1 MVPTLLKAYP
11 SLRLHLICK
20 LCRGDAARVLGKN
33 KCGLCKKTKKDYQ
46 DANLE
51 REVEEFKFLRE
62 TWLKAQQ
69 FQQNTTGT
77 SKLDLVITL
86 LWGPPHSGRWRDYST
101 APTAG
106 RFNLASG
113 VIVRSVQMPEQYV
126 SPPV

>member
-1 MVPTLLKAYP
+1 MVSVLQKAYP

-20 LCRGDAARVLGKN
+20 LCRGDSARVLGRHR
-33 KCGLCKKTKKDYQ
+33 CGLCKKTRKDYC

-51 REVEEFKFLRE
+51 REVAEVTFLRE
-62 TWLKAQQ
+62 VWLKAKK

-86 LWGPPHSGRWRDYST
+86 LFGAPHSGRWRDYST
-101 APTAG
+101 APDAA

-113 VIVRSVQMPEQYV
+113 VVVRSCQLPEQYV
-126 SPPV
+126 GPEL

>member
-1 MVPTLLKAYP
+1 MVPVLLRAYP

-33 KCGLCKKTKKDYQ
+33 KCGLCRKTKKDYC

-51 REVEEFKFLRE
+51 REVEELKFLRA
-62 TWLKAQQ
+62 TWLKAKT
-69 FQQNTTGT
+69 FQQNTTGI
-77 SKLDLVITL
+77 SKLDLVITV

-101 APTAG
+101 APEAA

-113 VIVRSVQMPEQYV
+113 VVVRSVQMPEQYV
-126 SPPV
+126 GPPV